1 MDKALASF
9 ATYALALL
17 RIIVG
22 VLFFAPSGQKV
33 FGWFGGQPVR
43 LGSLFGSQES
53 SKSFA
58 ASLLLQLVSS
68 RVLPRSSP
76 AARWLP
82 LISSAI
88 FRKVLAS
95 GKRWRASG
103 AVLLH
108 IFVYGDPGLRDLECR
123 CATAPVMDCGGGGHE
138 PRNR

>member
-1 MDKALASF
+1 MDKTPASF

-17 RIIVG
+17 RIIAG
-22 VLFFAPSGQKV
+22 VLFFAHSGQKV
-33 FGWFGGQPVR
+33 FGWFGGQPVQ

-58 ASLLLQLVSS
+58 ASLLQLVSS

-76 AARWLP
+76 AAKWLP

-88 FRKVLAS
+88 FRKVFGLWKTLAS
-95 GKRWRASG
+95 QR
-103 AVLLH
+103 AVLFH